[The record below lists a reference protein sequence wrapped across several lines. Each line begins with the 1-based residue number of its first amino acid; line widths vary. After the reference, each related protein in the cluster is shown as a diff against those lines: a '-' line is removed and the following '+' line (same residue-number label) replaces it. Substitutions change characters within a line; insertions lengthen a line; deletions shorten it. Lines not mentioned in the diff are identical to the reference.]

1 MKTAQEIKRELEETG
16 FVWIKR
22 GGKDYFEKIT
32 TELGE
37 VIFTTD
43 VKVKPESRALVTSEK
58 ELDFHTDH
66 HRANLIAWYCI
77 EQTDEG
83 GETILQDANKIFEL
97 LGREEQEELRMV
109 RLFEHKIFEDD
120 EDSYPF
126 VTEENG
132 RRAFYY
138 SFWLVKDN
146 ISQQQKEIIR
156 KYQNLTR
163 ETEYLKLKLNPT
175 DILIIDNHRILH
187 GRTAIAGN
195 KKRFLKRLWIK
206 ISQIKHI

>member
-1 MKTAQEIKRELEETG
+1 MKTAQEIRQELEEVG
-16 FVWIKR
+16 FVWIKN
-22 GGKDYFEKIT
+22 GGRDYFEKIT

-43 VKVKPESRALVTSEK
+43 VKVRPESRALVTSEK

-83 GETILQDANKIFEL
+83 GETILQNANKIFEL
-97 LGREEQEELRMV
+97 LSREEQEELKMV

-138 SFWLVKDN
+138 SFWLMKDSV
-146 ISQQQKEIIR
+146 SQKQKEIMR

-187 GRTAIAGN
+187 GRTAITGN
-195 KKRFLKRLWIK
+195 RKRFLKRLWIK
-206 ISQIKHI
+206 LFHK